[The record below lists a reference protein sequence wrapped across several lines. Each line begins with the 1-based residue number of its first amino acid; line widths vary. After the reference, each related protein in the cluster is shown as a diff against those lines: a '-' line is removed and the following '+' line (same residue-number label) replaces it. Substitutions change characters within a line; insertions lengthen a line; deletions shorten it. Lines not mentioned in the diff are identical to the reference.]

1 MSRVGYTRIYMSKTV
16 SFVARDELAE
26 WLEQRA
32 EDRMKSISAVCQDI
46 VAAEYR
52 RQDEEQASID
62 GQTQDDGGQ
71 TQDDGAEALESNTH
85 FYFGTKR
92 AANAVRTQFEEHV
105 HWDDDKRMKRVTFTE
120 GTPGEVVEE
129 LERRSTDRQLKEY

>member
-1 MSRVGYTRIYMSKTV
+1 MNGVGYIRVDMSKTV

-62 GQTQDDGGQ
+62 GQTQDE
-71 TQDDGAEALESNTH
+71 GADALESDTR
-85 FYFGTKR
+85 FDFATKR
-92 AANAVRTQFEEHV
+92 EADAVRTQFEEHLSD
-105 HWDDDKRMKRVTFTE
+105 DDDKRMKYAVFVE
-120 GTPGEVVEE
+120 GTPSEVVKE
-129 LERRSTDRQLKEY
+129 LERRSES

>member
-1 MSRVGYTRIYMSKTV
+1 MSKTV

-52 RQDEEQASID
+52 RQDEEQAPI
-62 GQTQDDGGQ
+62 GGQ
-71 TQDDGAEALESNTH
+71 TQDDGADALESDTR
-85 FYFGTKR
+85 FDFATKR
-92 AANAVRTQFEEHV
+92 EADAVRTQFKEHLSD
-105 HWDDDKRMKRVTFTE
+105 DDDKRMKYAVFVE
-120 GTPGEVVEE
+120 GTPSEVVKE
-129 LERRSTDRQLKEY
+129 LERRSES